1 MDKSVE
7 TITSIERT
15 GVFKMYYSD
24 KPIGS
29 KCDDQLGR
37 HNFATLLAQSLL
49 NLNCQD
55 TFTVGLFGKWGSGKT
70 SIVNM
75 MLSEIETQQ
84 KNRREENRFIIIH
97 FEPWNFSSTDQ
108 LLSQF
113 FIRLSNEFRSAG
125 DKRLAKIG
133 DALENYSDAF
143 DLLRAVPL
151 AGGFMSFLG
160 KKGAT
165 ALSSKLKKGSDEKD
179 ISKQKETVINLL
191 KEQPNR
197 ILVVIDDID
206 RLSNEQIRQVF
217 QLVTSVAKFPN
228 TIYLLVFDKDIVVN
242 ALEKVQE
249 GNGEDYLEKIIQMPI
264 QIPDIKPAKLR
275 QVLWDRLNIFLSEY
289 QETGF
294 LQIHWQKLY
303 EPCIAPFVDS
313 LRTINRLC
321 NAVQFKLSGIST
333 EIDFADI
340 VAISA
345 LEIQYPEVYEW
356 VKDHKALLTGEPDLS
371 AILDNNKT
379 QKDWKNFHSAQIKT
393 VLQKS
398 NRSTV
403 TDEQVEKIIDFLS
416 HLFPRFGQKIGKIDE
431 VYDLNTFR
439 KNNQIAHPEKFDR
452 YFSLNLDEVSIR
464 KSEILEAVF
473 KAGKESLVKTL
484 LEKEKKGDS
493 YEFLEEIRSLS
504 SELSADRAKIIVTA
518 LLTASPHLDTPSQK
532 NFLRLPANSLAE
544 HMVID
549 LLDKIDSSD
558 RYQFISDMISNS
570 ELSGLQTVARIINK
584 LELAYG
590 RLAANGEER
599 RYKKAV
605 TLNELIKIESIFS
618 EKVQQILKGHSLF
631 DIKKW
636 PIVCYLL
643 ECFDPDYAKAYLDAA
658 LKEDSNIAQYLS
670 DSVTAWTG
678 TGTEYEITD
687 SYKKHLTE
695 ERVLQAIESLK
706 QSGTFFSMPKDVQN
720 KCCAFYINAT
730 TKEKNYHENIPEVA
744 VDELLAS
751 WKQ

>member
-1 MDKSVE
+1 
-7 TITSIERT
+7 
-15 GVFKMYYSD
+15 MYYSD

-75 MLSEIETQQ
+75 MLSEIEAQQ
-84 KNRREENRFIIIH
+84 RNYQEEKGFIIIH

-133 DALENYSDAF
+133 DALETYSDAF
-143 DLLRAVPL
+143 DLLNAIPL
-151 AGGFMSFLG
+151 TGGFMSFLG
-160 KKGAT
+160 KKGT
-165 ALSSKLKKGSDEKD
+165 TILSNKLKNGSDEKD

-206 RLSNEQIRQVF
+206 RLSNEQIRQIF

-249 GNGEDYLEKIIQMPI
+249 GSGEDYLEKIIQMPI

-275 QVLWDRLNIFLSEY
+275 QILWDRLNIILSEY
-289 QETGF
+289 QGTGF
-294 LQIHWQKLY
+294 FQIHWQQLY

-321 NAVQFKLSGIST
+321 NAVQFKLSSIST

-356 VKDHKALLTGEPDLS
+356 VKDHKALLTGELDLS
-371 AILDNNKT
+371 AILENNKT
-379 QKDWKNFHSAQIKT
+379 QKDWKNFYSAQIKT

-398 NRSTV
+398 NHSTV

-416 HLFPRFGQKIGKIDE
+416 FLFPRFGQKIGKIYE

-452 YFSLNLDEVSIR
+452 YFSLDLDEVPIK
-464 KSEILEAVF
+464 KSEVLEAIF
-473 KAGKESLVKTL
+473 KADKESLVKIL

-493 YEFLEEIRSLS
+493 YEFLEEIRALS
-504 SELSADRAKIIVTA
+504 TELSADRAKIIITA
-518 LLTASPHLDTPSQK
+518 LLTASPHLDTPSPK
-532 NFLRLPANSLAE
+532 NFFSLPASSLAE
-544 HMVID
+544 QMVID
-549 LLDKIDSSD
+549 LLDIIDLSD

-570 ELSGLQTVARIINK
+570 ELSALQTTAKIINM

-590 RLAANGEER
+590 RLAANGEEHG
-599 RYKKAV
+599 YKKVV
-605 TLNELIKIESIFS
+605 TLNELVKLESIFS
-618 EKVQQILKGHSLF
+618 EKVRQILKEHSLF

-636 PIVCYLL
+636 PIVYYLL
-643 ECFDPDYAKAYLDAA
+643 ECFDPDFAKAYLEAA
-658 LKEDSNIAQYLS
+658 LKKDSNIAHYLS
-670 DSVTAWTG
+670 DSVTAWIG
-678 TGTEYEITD
+678 SGTEYEITD
-687 SYKKHLTE
+687 SYKKYLTE

-706 QSGTFFSMPKDVQN
+706 QSKAFFSMPEDVQS
-720 KCCAFYINAT
+720 KCCAFYINT
-730 TKEKNYHENIPEVA
+730 TAKEKNYRKNIPEVA
-744 VDELLAS
+744 VNELLAS